1 MTEQAECVAAKWMRT
16 VLIAAGIYNL
26 MWGGWVI
33 LRPMDMFDWTGIPRP
48 LYPSIWQCVGMVVG
62 VYGVGYLVAAR
73 SPLRHWPI
81 VLVGFL
87 GKVFGPIGMVYQT
100 LALAPGTPGRLPPG
114 WLWLNVTNDVIWWIP
129 FAAILYQ
136 AFKSW
141 NAPQPVEDAA
151 SEGGLSFAE
160 ANERYDSQLGQ
171 SIAELSRQ
179 SPVLVVLLR
188 HGGCTF
194 CREALADLRDARR
207 SIEAAGT
214 RIVLVHMGDNDRDAE
229 LFESYGVDDLHRISD
244 PDCVL
249 YRAYALPRGRI
260 GQLFGAG
267 VWWPGFRAAILRR
280 HGIGKLT
287 GDGFQMPGVFLVRDN
302 RIVASYRHQHSAA
315 RPDYCDLAASADESL
330 SAV

>member
-1 MTEQAECVAAKWMRT
+1 MRT

-26 MWGGWVI
+26 VWGGWVI
-33 LRPMDMFDWTGIPRP
+33 LRPLDMFDWTGIPRP
-48 LYPSIWQCVGMVVG
+48 IYPSIWQCVGMVVG

-87 GKVFGPIGMVYQT
+87 GKVFGPIGMLYQA
-100 LALAPGTPGRLPPG
+100 LAVAPGTPGRLPPA

-129 FAAILYQ
+129 FAAILYL
-136 AFKSW
+136 AFKAW
-141 NAPQPVEDAA
+141 NAPSTVDDKA
-151 SEGGLSFAE
+151 GLSVAE
-160 ANERYDSQLGQ
+160 ANERFRSQHGQ

-194 CREALADLRDARR
+194 CREALADLHDARER
-207 SIEAAGT
+207 IEAAGT
-214 RIVLVHMGDNDRDAE
+214 QIVLVHMGDNDRDAT
-229 LFESYGVDDLHRISD
+229 LFEGYGVADLHRISD
-244 PDCVL
+244 PQSVL
-249 YRAYALPRGRI
+249 YRAYELPRGRI
-260 GQLFGAG
+260 GQLFGTG
-267 VWWPGFRAAILRR
+267 VWWPGFRAAIMQR

-302 RIVASYRHQHSAA
+302 RIVAGYRHAHSAA
-315 RPDYCDLAASADESL
+315 RPDYCGLAESANQSL